1 VNPAMGEKSMGFK
14 PLRVVL
20 ALMLVGVPV
29 VVMWQCIFIF
39 SQARYISV
47 SDGTL
52 SYAFAIGNAMPILV
66 IPGIFVF
73 LGVIQKLKMT
83 INAQK
88 TQIDDLK
95 RELEKGKE

>member
-1 VNPAMGEKSMGFK
+1 MGFK
-14 PLRVVL
+14 PFRVVL

-52 SYAFAIGNAMPILV
+52 SHAFAIGNAMPILV
-66 IPGIFVF
+66 VPGLFAL
-73 LGVIQKLKMT
+73 LGMIQELKMI

-88 TQIDDLK
+88 KQIDDLK
-95 RELEKGKE
+95 RELEEMKGKE